1 MPYDT
6 SNYSLLWSLA
16 DAKKHETA
24 MWRFAESTVEYHH
37 ATPDNYTALHTWSV
51 NSPDQFYDSL
61 WDFLGIIGDKGE
73 QAFIGD
79 EELRKVQFYPGAHL
93 NYAENLLQNAD
104 DRLAIIA
111 HRDDGSRRTI
121 TRKQLYDQVSRLV
134 QALKAENIGVGD
146 RVAAIVT
153 NDIEAIVGYLA
164 TSAIGAIWSSCSPDF
179 GPAGASDR
187 LCQINPEILLAVPDY
202 SYSGKF
208 IDVISTI
215 KAVAEGCQL
224 KKIILLADASA
235 ETAEFGF
242 DCTTLEE
249 FVSPYQPCPIPFKR
263 LSYDAP
269 LAILFS
275 SGTTGKPKC
284 IVHSAMGL
292 LVQHKKEL
300 LLHCDL
306 RADERFFY
314 FTTCGW
320 MMWNWQVSGL
330 ALEATLVTY
339 DGNPFYPNKSR
350 LLDLIDEEKIS
361 VFGTSAKY
369 IDACN
374 NFGLKPGTSQKLES
388 MRMILST
395 GSPLIPASFDYIYEQ
410 WKADVQVSS
419 ISGGTD
425 ICACF
430 LGGNPLLPV
439 YRGEL
444 QCSLLGLDIDTVD
457 DEGNPVTGVSGEL
470 VCRNAQLTM
479 PLGFW
484 NDEDGARY
492 QDAYFNRFPGIW
504 AHGDFVEKRPSG
516 GFIIHGRSDTTL
528 NPGGVRIGTAE
539 IYRQVEKIADV
550 EECIAVGQDW
560 KGDQRVIL
568 FVKLNGDKTLST
580 ELISAIKKQI
590 REGATPRHVPNKI
603 IAVDAIPRTR
613 SGKISEIAVRD
624 TIHGRAVKNTTAL
637 ANAECLALYEN
648 IIELQ
653 S

>member
-1 MPYDT
+1 MLNDT
-6 SNYSLLWSLA
+6 SNDSLLWSLA
-16 DAKKHETA
+16 DSKKHETA

-37 ATPDNYTALHTWSV
+37 ATPDNYTALHAWSV

-79 EELRKVQFYPGAHL
+79 KELRKAQFYPGARL

-111 HRDDGSRRTI
+111 HRDDGTRRTI
-121 TRKQLYDQVSRLV
+121 TRQQLYEQVSRLV
-134 QALKAENIGVGD
+134 QALQAENIGVGD

-153 NDIEAIVGYLA
+153 NDIEAIIGYLA

-187 LCQINPEILLAVPDY
+187 LCQINPDILLAVPDY

-215 KAVAEGCQL
+215 KAVAESCQL

-235 ETAEFGF
+235 ETAKFDF
-242 DCTTLEE
+242 DCMTLEE
-249 FVSPYQPCPIPFKR
+249 FLSPYEPCPIPFKR
-263 LSYDAP
+263 LPYDAP

-300 LLHCDL
+300 KLHCDL
-306 RADERFFY
+306 RENEHFFY

-339 DGNPFYPNKSR
+339 DGNPFYPKRDR
-350 LLDLIDEEKIS
+350 LLDLIDEENIS

-374 NFGLKPGTSQKLES
+374 NFGLEPEASHKLDS
-388 MRMILST
+388 LRLILST
-395 GSPLIPASFDYIYEQ
+395 GSPLVPSSFDYIYEQ
-410 WKADVQVSS
+410 FKADVQVAS

-444 QCSLLGLDIDTVD
+444 QCSLLGMDIDTVD

-484 NDEDGARY
+484 NDEDGSRY
-492 QDAYFNRFPGIW
+492 QAAYFNRFPGIW
-504 AHGDFVEKRPSG
+504 AHGDFVEKRASG
-516 GFIIHGRSDTTL
+516 GFVIHGRSDTTL

-539 IYRQVEKIADV
+539 IYRQVEKIASI

-568 FVKLNGDKTLST
+568 FVKLNADKKLND
-580 ELISAIKKQI
+580 ELISEIRRQI
-590 REGATPRHVPNKI
+590 REGATPRHVPDKI

-624 TIHGRAVKNTTAL
+624 TIHGRALKNTTAL
-637 ANAECLALYEN
+637 ANPECLSLYKN
-648 IIELQ
+648 MIELQ

>member
-1 MPYDT
+1 MLNDT
-6 SNYSLLWSLA
+6 SNDSLLWSLA
-16 DAKKHETA
+16 DSKKHETA

-37 ATPDNYTALHTWSV
+37 ATPDNYTALHAWSV

-79 EELRKVQFYPGAHL
+79 KELRKAQFYPGARL

-111 HRDDGSRRTI
+111 HRDDGTRRTI
-121 TRKQLYDQVSRLV
+121 TRQQLYEQVSRLV
-134 QALKAENIGVGD
+134 QALQAENIGVGD

-153 NDIEAIVGYLA
+153 NDIEAIIGYLA

-187 LCQINPEILLAVPDY
+187 LCQINPDILLAVPDY

-215 KAVAEGCQL
+215 KAVAESCQL

-235 ETAEFGF
+235 ETAKFDF
-242 DCTTLEE
+242 DCMTLEE
-249 FVSPYQPCPIPFKR
+249 FLSPYEPCPIPFKR
-263 LSYDAP
+263 LPYDAP

-300 LLHCDL
+300 KLHCDL
-306 RADERFFY
+306 RENEHFFY

-339 DGNPFYPNKSR
+339 DGNPFYPKRDR
-350 LLDLIDEEKIS
+350 LLDLIDEENIS

-374 NFGLKPGTSQKLES
+374 NFGLEPEASHKLDS
-388 MRMILST
+388 LRLILST
-395 GSPLIPASFDYIYEQ
+395 GSPLVPSSFDYIYEQ
-410 WKADVQVSS
+410 FKADVQVAS

-444 QCSLLGLDIDTVD
+444 QCSLLGMDIDTVD

-484 NDEDGARY
+484 NDEDGSRY
-492 QDAYFNRFPGIW
+492 QAAYFNRFPGIW
-504 AHGDFVEKRPSG
+504 AHGDFVEKRASG
-516 GFIIHGRSDTTL
+516 GFVIHGRSDTTL

-539 IYRQVEKIADV
+539 IYRQVEKIASI

-568 FVKLNGDKTLST
+568 FVKLNADKKLND
-580 ELISAIKKQI
+580 ELISEIRRQI
-590 REGATPRHVPNKI
+590 REGATPRHVPDKI

-624 TIHGRAVKNTTAL
+624 TIHGRAIKNTTAL
-637 ANAECLALYEN
+637 ANPECLSLYKDM
-648 IIELQ
+648 IELQ

>member
-1 MPYDT
+1 MPNDT
-6 SNYSLLWSLA
+6 SNNSLLWSLA
-16 DAKKHETA
+16 DSKKYETA

-37 ATPDNYTALHTWSV
+37 ATPDNYTELHAWSV
-51 NSPDQFYDSL
+51 NSPEEFHDAL
-61 WDFLGIIGDKGE
+61 WDFSGIIGDKGE

-79 EELRKVQFYPGAHL
+79 EELRKVQFYPDARL

-121 TRKQLYDQVSRLV
+121 TRQQLYHQVSRLV
-134 QALKAENIGVGD
+134 QAFQAENIGVGD

-202 SYSGKF
+202 SYGGKG
-208 IDVISTI
+208 IDVIPTI

-224 KKIILLADASA
+224 KKIILLADTSA
-235 ETAEFGF
+235 EMAMFNF
-242 DCTTLEE
+242 DCITLEE
-249 FVSPYQPCPIPFKR
+249 FLSPYEPCPIPFQR
-263 LSYDAP
+263 LPYDAP

-300 LLHCDL
+300 MLHCDL

-339 DGNPFYPNKSR
+339 DGNPFYPKRNR
-350 LLDLIDEEKIS
+350 LLDLIDEENIS
-361 VFGTSAKY
+361 VFGTSAKW

-374 NFGLKPGTSQKLES
+374 NVGLEPVASHKLDS
-388 MRMILST
+388 LRLILST
-395 GSPLIPASFDYIYEQ
+395 GSPLIPSSFDYIYEQ
-410 WKADVQVSS
+410 FKANVQVAS

-444 QCSLLGLDIDTVD
+444 QCSLLGMDIDTVD
-457 DEGNPVTGVSGEL
+457 DEGKPVTGVPGEL

-484 NDEDGARY
+484 NDNGSRY
-492 QDAYFNRFPGIW
+492 QEAYFNRFPGLW

-516 GFIIHGRSDTTL
+516 GFVIHGRSDTTL

-539 IYRQVEKIADV
+539 IYRQVEKITDI

-568 FVKLNGDKTLST
+568 FVKLNADKTLND

-590 REGATPRHVPNKI
+590 REGATPRHVPSKI

-613 SGKISEIAVRD
+613 SGKISEVAVRD

-648 IIELQ
+648 MIELQ

>member
-1 MPYDT
+1 MPDNN
-6 SNYSLLWSLA
+6 SNDSLLWSLA
-16 DAKKHETA
+16 DAKKQHTA
-24 MWRFAESTVEYHH
+24 MWRFAESTAQYHH
-37 ATPDNYTALHTWSV
+37 AAADDYMALHAWSV
-51 NSPDQFYDSL
+51 NAPDQFHDSL
-61 WDFLGIIGDKGE
+61 WDFSGIVGDKGE
-73 QAFIGD
+73 QAYIAD
-79 EELRKVQFYPGAHL
+79 DDMRKVQFYPGARL

-111 HRDDGSRRTI
+111 HRDDGTRRTI

-134 QALKAENIGVGD
+134 QALQAENIGVGD

-187 LCQINPEILLAVPDY
+187 LCQINPKILLAVPDY

-224 KKIILLADASA
+224 QKIILLSETSP
-235 ETAEFGF
+235 ETAEF
-242 DCTTLEE
+242 DVECMTLEE
-249 FVSPYQPCPIPFKR
+249 FVSPYQPSPIPFKR
-263 LSYDAP
+263 LPYDAP

-374 NFGLKPGTSQKLES
+374 NFGLKPVTSHKLES
-388 MRMILST
+388 MRLILST

-410 WKADVQVSS
+410 WKADVQ
-419 ISGGTD
+419 TQQ
-425 ICACF
+425 AALQF
-430 LGGNPLLPV
+430 TAV
-439 YRGEL
+439 Y
-444 QCSLLGLDIDTVD
+444 
-457 DEGNPVTGVSGEL
+457 
-470 VCRNAQLTM
+470 
-479 PLGFW
+479 W
-484 NDEDGARY
+484 
-492 QDAYFNRFPGIW
+492 
-504 AHGDFVEKRPSG
+504 
-516 GFIIHGRSDTTL
+516 
-528 NPGGVRIGTAE
+528 
-539 IYRQVEKIADV
+539 
-550 EECIAVGQDW
+550 
-560 KGDQRVIL
+560 
-568 FVKLNGDKTLST
+568 
-580 ELISAIKKQI
+580 
-590 REGATPRHVPNKI
+590 
-603 IAVDAIPRTR
+603 
-613 SGKISEIAVRD
+613 
-624 TIHGRAVKNTTAL
+624 
-637 ANAECLALYEN
+637 
-648 IIELQ
+648 
-653 S
+653 